1 MNGSVKA
8 GDTTV
13 FREEA
18 EIETSY
24 YPRKVSS
31 HKGTTPD
38 SEIIMM
44 TNDGEAGVHLR

>member
-13 FREEA
+13 FRDEA